1 MRKKQGLLVI
11 MDGLGDRPNPSLGG
25 MTPLE
30 SASTPNME
38 RLLKMGM
45 CGNVYPI
52 APGIPVGT
60 DVGHLQIFGYDSS
73 RVYRGR
79 GPLEASSG
87 GLELMDGD
95 VAFRGNFATVT
106 EDKVVVDRRAGRIS
120 QGTELLAEAV
130 NGMVL
135 SDGTRVLAKELTE
148 HRIAV
153 VLRGEGLSDAISCTD
168 PGTTEEGKG
177 VSRPKA
183 LDGTAK
189 AQRTADA
196 LWEFTE
202 KAYGILRELPL
213 NRERVEKGLKPANI
227 ILTRGAGQK
236 TEMVSLKEKYN
247 IRAACVAGDKT
258 VGGIARLAGMD
269 YYIRDSFTGSFDT
282 DLMGKAGLAAG
293 LLKEK
298 GYDWVV
304 LHIKGTDLA
313 GHDNRPDKKKD
324 IVERT
329 DQMLGYLLD
338 ELDLEQCYISFTA
351 DHSTPCQVGDHSGDG
366 VPTFIAGSDVRR
378 DKVEL
383 AGERYFMEGA
393 LEGLTANDIFRLQM
407 NYMGFM
413 EKVGS

>member
-202 KAYGILRELPL
+202 KAYGILKELPL

-313 GHDNRPDKKKD
+313 GHDNRPDKKKE

>member
-183 LDGTAK
+183 LDGTAN

-313 GHDNRPDKKKD
+313 GHDNRPDKKKE

-338 ELDLEQCYISFTA
+338 ALDLEQCYISFTA

>member
-183 LDGTAK
+183 LDGTAN

-313 GHDNRPDKKKD
+313 GHDNRPDKKKE

>member
-1 MRKKQGLLVI
+1 MRKKQGLLII
-11 MDGLGDRPNPSLGG
+11 MDGLGDRPDPVLGG

-38 RLLKMGM
+38 RLLQMGM

-106 EDKVVVDRRAGRIS
+106 EDMAVVDRRAGRIS
-120 QGTELLAEAV
+120 QGTEFLAQAV

-168 PGTTEEGKG
+168 PGTTEEGKK
-177 VSRPKA
+177 VSGPRA
-183 LDGTAK
+183 LDGSEK
-189 AQRTADA
+189 AQKTADA
-196 LWEFTE
+196 LWEFTK
-202 KAYGILRELPL
+202 KAYGILKEHPI
-213 NRERVEKGLKPANI
+213 NKERIQKGLKPANI

-236 TEMVSLKEKYN
+236 TEMVSLKDRYK

-282 DLMGKAGLAAG
+282 DLMGKARLAAE

-298 GYDWVV
+298 KYDWVG

-313 GHDNRPDKKKD
+313 GHDNRPDKKKE
-324 IVERT
+324 IVEQT
-329 DQMLGYLLD
+329 DQMLGYLLN

-351 DHSTPCQVGDHSGDG
+351 DHSTPCKVGDHSGDG
-366 VPTFIAGSDVRR
+366 VPTFIAGGDVRR
-378 DKVEL
+378 DKVDM

>member
-11 MDGLGDRPNPSLGG
+11 MDGLGDRPNPVLGG

-30 SASTPNME
+30 SAFTPNME
-38 RLLKMGM
+38 RLIKMGM

-87 GLELMDGD
+87 GLKLMDGD
-95 VAFRGNFATVT
+95 VAFRGNFATVA

-120 QGTELLAEAV
+120 RGTELLAGAL
-130 NGMVL
+130 NGIVL

-168 PGTTEEGKG
+168 PGTTEEGKR
-177 VSRPKA
+177 VSRPRS
-183 LDGTAK
+183 LDGTPE

-202 KAYGILRELPL
+202 KAYGILKEHPL
-213 NRERVEKGLKPANI
+213 NRERIEEGLKPANI

-258 VGGIARLAGMD
+258 VGGIAELAGMD

-282 DLMGKAGLAAG
+282 DLMGKARLAAG
-293 LLKEK
+293 LLKDK

-313 GHDNRPDKKKD
+313 GHDNRPDKKKE
-324 IVERT
+324 IVEKT
-329 DQMLGYLLD
+329 DHMLGYLLD
-338 ELDLEQCYISFTA
+338 ELDMEQCYISFTA
-351 DHSTPCQVGDHSGDG
+351 DHSTPCCVGDHSGDG

-378 DKVEL
+378 DKVGM

>member
-153 VLRGEGLSDAISCTD
+153 VLRGEGLSDTISCTD